1 MYKLSTSLQIQ
12 TVLQK
17 REVWKI
23 QWLKIRDLN
32 FWGEVGPSWKY
43 FHKLNQIF
51 QLQTT
56 VFCYQAVG
64 NAVVGA

>member
-1 MYKLSTSLQIQ
+1 MSPKAESIKNSM
-12 TVLQK
+12 V
-17 REVWKI
+17 EDPWFE
-23 QWLKIRDLN
+23 
-32 FWGEVGPSWKY
+32 FWGEVGPGWKY
-43 FHKLNQIF
+43 FYKLNHIF